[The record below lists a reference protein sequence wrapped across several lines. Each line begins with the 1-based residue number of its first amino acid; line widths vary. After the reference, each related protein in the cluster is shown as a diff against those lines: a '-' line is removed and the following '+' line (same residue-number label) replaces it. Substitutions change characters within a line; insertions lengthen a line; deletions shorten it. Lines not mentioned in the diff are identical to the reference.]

1 MWVCFGRGGIPS
13 CSDWRKIVR
22 CMGQYRIAHTGI
34 RSELVAVAERLW
46 IRGVL
51 WVGRIFFA
59 FFFVFISSY
68 FFERTRLAES
78 MRPPLASYTSLLE
91 MRQGRGSE
99 TTEAVLG
106 EKSLFIMRHGRG
118 SEATEAVFR
127 LKAKKPLHAG
137 VRTGCHYVIGLSVC
151 LSACVYHSSFLL
163 IARAVRCRFPQTR
176 DLWKRASMG

>member
-1 MWVCFGRGGIPS
+1 MDAEGFLRVLIGAKSSDVWGSIALLILVLEVSWSRSPS
-13 CSDWRKIVR
+13 GC
-22 CMGQYRIAHTGI
+22 GF
-34 RSELVAVAERLW
+34 
-46 IRGVL
+46 RGVL

-137 VRTGCHYVIGLSVC
+137 VRTGCHYLISLSVRQ
-151 LSACVYHSSFLL
+151 SVCVSCQCMCN
-163 IARAVRCRFPQTR
+163 IRRFY
-176 DLWKRASMG
+176 